1 MPSENDLQQ
10 IATQH
15 ALGRPLLDC
24 IPDEVQAVANK
35 WCRSHNITITVGN
48 ASVVYKHL
56 RQYFKANINI

>member
-1 MPSENDLQQ
+1 MPFENDLQQ

-15 ALGRPLLDC
+15 ALGRPLQDY
-24 IPDEVQAVANK
+24 IPDEVRALANE

-56 RQYFKANINI
+56 RQYFKNNIDN